1 MVDVITVLLLSILA
15 GLLGS
20 LVGLGGSLITTP
32 ALVALGVPVKYAIAA
47 GMVTIIATS
56 SGSASSYVREKIVN
70 VKAAMFLERF
80 TVVGAIVGASVTSI
94 VPAKLLYFFFAAFL
108 LTSFV
113 GIGRRG
119 REEVPQAVNQD
130 GLARWLQLE
139 GSYHDKSLGKDVN
152 YKLTRPAL
160 GGAGMFVAGIAA
172 GMLGGNSVRVRG
184 RDLETII
191 SYILT
196 IGVLVSLAVEAVG
209 LGYYYAT
216 TESLQ
221 VDFTSRWQTS
231 GNDFFAYA
239 WGTLLSLGEGATPLS
254 LIALGIVLLMVTPY
268 LRVLASVLYFTV
280 GRNPKYAV
288 ISLFVLAV
296 LTVSL
301 K

>member
-20 LVGLGGSLITTP
+20 LVGLGGSLVTTP

-70 VKAAMFLERF
+70 VKAAMFLEMF

-94 VPAKLLYFFFAAFL
+94 VPAKFLYFFFAAFL

-119 REEVPQAVNQD
+119 REKVPQAVNQD

-172 GMLGGNSVRVRG
+172 GMLGIGAGAFKVSIHELILKMPSKVSTTTSSFIIGMTALAGASVYIFSGLLYLDLAAPMMIGTTLGAFLGG
-184 RDLETII
+184 RSLNRIRSST
-191 SYILT
+191 LHRLF
-196 IGVLVSLAVEAVG
+196 LVV
-209 LGYYYAT
+209 
-216 TESLQ
+216 
-221 VDFTSRWQTS
+221 
-231 GNDFFAYA
+231 
-239 WGTLLSLGEGATPLS
+239 
-254 LIALGIVLLMVTPY
+254 VLLVMVEM
-268 LRVLASVLYFTV
+268 LYKGVT
-280 GRNPKYAV
+280 A
-288 ISLFVLAV
+288 
-296 LTVSL
+296 
-301 K
+301 

>member
-70 VKAAMFLERF
+70 VKAAMFLEMF
-80 TVVGAIVGASVTSI
+80 TIVGAIAGASVTSI

-172 GMLGGNSVRVRG
+172 GMLGIGAGAFKVSVHELILKMPSKVSTTTSSFIIGMTALAGASVYFFSGLLYLDLAAPMMIGTTLGAFLGG
-184 RDLETII
+184 RSLNRIRSST
-191 SYILT
+191 LRRLF
-196 IGVLVSLAVEAVG
+196 LVV
-209 LGYYYAT
+209 
-216 TESLQ
+216 
-221 VDFTSRWQTS
+221 
-231 GNDFFAYA
+231 
-239 WGTLLSLGEGATPLS
+239 
-254 LIALGIVLLMVTPY
+254 VLLIMVEM
-268 LRVLASVLYFTV
+268 LYKGVT
-280 GRNPKYAV
+280 A
-288 ISLFVLAV
+288 
-296 LTVSL
+296 
-301 K
+301 

>member
-20 LVGLGGSLITTP
+20 LVGLGGSLVTTP

-70 VKAAMFLERF
+70 VKAAMFLEMF
-80 TVVGAIVGASVTSI
+80 TIVGAIAGASVTSI

-172 GMLGGNSVRVRG
+172 GMLGIGAGAFKVSVHELILKMPSKVSTTTSSFIIGMTALAGASVYFFSGLLYLDLAAPMMIGTTLGAFLGG
-184 RDLETII
+184 RSLNRIRSST
-191 SYILT
+191 LHRLF
-196 IGVLVSLAVEAVG
+196 LVV
-209 LGYYYAT
+209 
-216 TESLQ
+216 
-221 VDFTSRWQTS
+221 
-231 GNDFFAYA
+231 
-239 WGTLLSLGEGATPLS
+239 
-254 LIALGIVLLMVTPY
+254 VLLVMVEM
-268 LRVLASVLYFTV
+268 LYKGVT
-280 GRNPKYAV
+280 A
-288 ISLFVLAV
+288 
-296 LTVSL
+296 
-301 K
+301 

>member
-70 VKAAMFLERF
+70 VKAAMFLEMF
-80 TVVGAIVGASVTSI
+80 TIVGAIAGASVTSI

-172 GMLGGNSVRVRG
+172 GMLGIGAGAFKVSVHELILKMPSKVSTTTSSFIIGMTALAGASVYIFSGLLYLDLAAPMMIGTTLGAFLGG
-184 RDLETII
+184 RSLNRIRSST
-191 SYILT
+191 LHRLF
-196 IGVLVSLAVEAVG
+196 LVV
-209 LGYYYAT
+209 
-216 TESLQ
+216 
-221 VDFTSRWQTS
+221 
-231 GNDFFAYA
+231 
-239 WGTLLSLGEGATPLS
+239 
-254 LIALGIVLLMVTPY
+254 VLLVMVEM
-268 LRVLASVLYFTV
+268 LYKGVT
-280 GRNPKYAV
+280 A
-288 ISLFVLAV
+288 
-296 LTVSL
+296 
-301 K
+301 

>member
-20 LVGLGGSLITTP
+20 LVGLGGSLVTTP

-70 VKAAMFLERF
+70 VKAAMFLEMF
-80 TVVGAIVGASVTSI
+80 TIVGAIVGASVTSI
-94 VPAKLLYFFFAAFL
+94 VPAKFLYFFFAAFL

-119 REEVPQAVNQD
+119 REKVPQTVNQD

-172 GMLGGNSVRVRG
+172 GMLGIGAGAFKVSVHELILKMPSKVSTTTSSFIIGMTALAGASVYIFSGLLYLDLAAPMMIGTTLGAFLGG
-184 RDLETII
+184 RSLNRIRSST
-191 SYILT
+191 LHRLF
-196 IGVLVSLAVEAVG
+196 LVV
-209 LGYYYAT
+209 
-216 TESLQ
+216 
-221 VDFTSRWQTS
+221 
-231 GNDFFAYA
+231 
-239 WGTLLSLGEGATPLS
+239 
-254 LIALGIVLLMVTPY
+254 VLLVMVEM
-268 LRVLASVLYFTV
+268 LYKGVT
-280 GRNPKYAV
+280 A
-288 ISLFVLAV
+288 
-296 LTVSL
+296 
-301 K
+301 

>member
-70 VKAAMFLERF
+70 VKAAMFLEMF

-94 VPAKLLYFFFAAFL
+94 VPAKFLYFFFAAFL

-119 REEVPQAVNQD
+119 REKVPQAVNQD

-172 GMLGGNSVRVRG
+172 GMLGIGAGAFKVSVHELILKMPSKVSTTTSSFIIGMTALAGASVYFFSGLLYLDLAAPMMIGTTLGAFLGG
-184 RDLETII
+184 RSLNRIRSST
-191 SYILT
+191 LHRLF
-196 IGVLVSLAVEAVG
+196 LVV
-209 LGYYYAT
+209 
-216 TESLQ
+216 
-221 VDFTSRWQTS
+221 
-231 GNDFFAYA
+231 
-239 WGTLLSLGEGATPLS
+239 
-254 LIALGIVLLMVTPY
+254 VLLVMVEM
-268 LRVLASVLYFTV
+268 LYKGVT
-280 GRNPKYAV
+280 A
-288 ISLFVLAV
+288 
-296 LTVSL
+296 
-301 K
+301 

>member
-1 MVDVITVLLLSILA
+1 MITVLLLSILA

-70 VKAAMFLERF
+70 VKAAMFLEMF
-80 TVVGAIVGASVTSI
+80 TIVGAIAGASVTSI

-172 GMLGGNSVRVRG
+172 GMLGIGAGAFKVSVHELILKMPSKVSTTTSSFIIGMTALAGASVYFFSGLLYLDLAAPMMIGTTLGAFLGG
-184 RDLETII
+184 RSLNRIRSST
-191 SYILT
+191 LRRLF
-196 IGVLVSLAVEAVG
+196 LVV
-209 LGYYYAT
+209 
-216 TESLQ
+216 
-221 VDFTSRWQTS
+221 
-231 GNDFFAYA
+231 
-239 WGTLLSLGEGATPLS
+239 
-254 LIALGIVLLMVTPY
+254 VLLIMVEM
-268 LRVLASVLYFTV
+268 LYKGVT
-280 GRNPKYAV
+280 A
-288 ISLFVLAV
+288 
-296 LTVSL
+296 
-301 K
+301 